1 MKEGVGH
8 GSLDAWARQSLGIS
22 PYADFRISD
31 DEARKILAQIEAE
44 RESKD
49 RPFMDKPFLIL
60 VAAYGRQ
67 MRGILGAKLKIWAEL
82 PDEENK
88 FWLKVVQNAGKYK
101 KGKAPVVHW
110 LAKMAKNQA
119 RNALRSQIRRTKWV
133 AYRMSTEVEMRN
145 AEEYADER
153 TLTPDEVLAQE
164 ELAKEAHRVVTSFL
178 GSVDEKTSEV
188 IIRNKVDGITF
199 EALAKRTGK
208 AGKALLRLRISRA
221 YRKMRK
227 RVPPDLRRAL
237 VHVYRGGD
245 LEYAKKQYK
254 EGKVDYYADNE
265 RTI

>member
-1 MKEGVGH
+1 MKEELGH

-22 PYADFRISD
+22 PDADFRISD
-31 DEARKILAQIEAE
+31 DEARKILAQIDAE
-44 RESKD
+44 KDSKD
-49 RPFMDKPFLIL
+49 CPFMDKPFLIL

-88 FWLKVVQNAGKYK
+88 FWLKVVQNAGKYD
-101 KGKAPVVHW
+101 GKAPVEHW

-133 AYRMSTEVEMRN
+133 AYRMSTEVEMRG
-145 AEEYADER
+145 AEEYADEQ
-153 TLTPDEVLAQE
+153 TLPPDKILEQE
-164 ELAKEAHRVVTSFL
+164 ELAQEAHRVVTSFL
-178 GSVDEKTSEV
+178 GSVDEETEEA

-208 AGKALLRLRISRA
+208 AGKACLKMRISRA
-221 YRKMRK
+221 YRKMRQ
-227 RVPPDLRRAL
+227 RVPLEMRRAL
-237 VHVYRGGD
+237 VHVCIGEAIWNMRGSNPRSRSRI
-245 LEYAKKQYK
+245 
-254 EGKVDYYADNE
+254 YADNE